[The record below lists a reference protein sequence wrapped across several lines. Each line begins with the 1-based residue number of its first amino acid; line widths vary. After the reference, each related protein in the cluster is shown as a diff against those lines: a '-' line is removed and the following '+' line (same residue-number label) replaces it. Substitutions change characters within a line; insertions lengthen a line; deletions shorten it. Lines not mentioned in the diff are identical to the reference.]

1 VVQRSS
7 DNAIGVRRLGFGV
20 SGPHGTPM
28 VNARTTAQLIE
39 RAFERG
45 VRLFD
50 TGPSYG
56 NGEAE
61 RRLGE
66 TLKRL
71 PRWECIIST
80 KAGINDA
87 GFGQKSRDFSPDG
100 VRRSVHASIKRMGL
114 QRLDWLL
121 LHGPAPHELT
131 DELLKALVDLK
142 FNGDVAALGV
152 VGRGDEL
159 DHALATGQFTVFMA
173 PVNAA
178 LPTEDLE
185 RLNRIKASGSELV
198 GFNTLV
204 PALKRYPIPLTP
216 GSTWRLARS
225 IFGMAGPAP
234 PTPMTVEE
242 CLHWALFEAVA
253 HRVVVTSSSL
263 AHLETNVGAVE
274 IMRSGR
280 MITSAPSPALDQ
292 RPIRP

>member
-20 SGPHGTPM
+20 SGPHGSPI
-28 VNARTTAQLIE
+28 VSPRTTAQLIE

-45 VRLFD
+45 IRLFD

-56 NGEAE
+56 NGDAE

-80 KAGINDA
+80 KVGINTAGI
-87 GFGQKSRDFSPDG
+87 GQKGRDFSPDA
-100 VRRSVHASIKRMGL
+100 VRRSVHASMKRLGV

-131 DELLKALVDLK
+131 HELLRTLVDLK
-142 FNGDVAALGV
+142 FKGDVGALGV
-152 VGRGDEL
+152 AGRGEEL
-159 DHALATGQFTVFMA
+159 DHALATGHFTVFMA
-173 PVNAA
+173 PVHAA
-178 LPTEDLE
+178 LPEDAIE
-185 RLNRIKASGSELV
+185 RLKRIKASGSELV
-198 GFNTLV
+198 GFDTLV
-204 PALKRYPIPLTP
+204 PALKRYPMPITP
-216 GSTWRLARS
+216 GATWRLARTLM
-225 IFGMAGPAP
+225 GRGGAAT

-253 HRVVVTSSSL
+253 HRVVVTTSSL
-263 AHLETNVGAVE
+263 AHVEANISAVE
-274 IMRSGR
+274 TMRSGR
-280 MITSAPSPALDQ
+280 MIANA
-292 RPIRP
+292 

>member
-20 SGPHGTPM
+20 SGPHGTAM
-28 VNARTTAQLIE
+28 VGARSTAQFIE

-50 TGPSYG
+50 TAPSYG

-80 KAGINDA
+80 KVGINSAGI
-87 GFGQKSRDFSPDG
+87 GHKTRDFSPEG
-100 VRRSVHASIKRMGL
+100 VRRSVAASMKRLGV
-114 QRLDWLL
+114 QRLDWLM

-131 DELLKALVDLK
+131 HELLRTLVDLK
-142 FNGDVAALGV
+142 FKGDVGALGV
-152 VGRGDEL
+152 AGRGEEL
-159 DHALATGQFTVFMA
+159 DHALATGHFTVFMA
-173 PVNAA
+173 PVHAA
-178 LPTEDLE
+178 LPSEATE

-198 GFNTLV
+198 GFDTLV
-204 PALKRYPIPLTP
+204 PALKRYPVPITL
-216 GSTWRLARS
+216 GATWRLARTLV
-225 IFGMAGPAP
+225 GRGGPAP

-242 CLHWALFEAVA
+242 CLYWALFEAVA
-253 HRVVVTSSSL
+253 HRITTTTSSL
-263 AHLETNVGAVE
+263 AHLDANISAVE
-274 IMRSGR
+274 SLRSGR
-280 MITSAPSPALDQ
+280 MIASA
-292 RPIRP
+292 